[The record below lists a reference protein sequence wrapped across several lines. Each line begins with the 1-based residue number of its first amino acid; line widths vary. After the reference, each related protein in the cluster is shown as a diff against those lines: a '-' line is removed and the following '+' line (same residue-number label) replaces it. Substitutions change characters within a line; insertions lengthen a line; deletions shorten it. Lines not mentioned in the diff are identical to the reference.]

1 MEPSQSQSE
10 IVLKIQFS
18 KKDIVIRQRT
28 SKIEYYKAQKEMA
41 MKEFDRKIQDQHDKM
56 AKEVAKIQKTID
68 YYTKITT
75 PTP

>member
-18 KKDIVIRQRT
+18 KRDIVVRQRT
-28 SKIEYYKAQKEMA
+28 SKIEYYKAQKELA
-41 MKEFDRKIQDQHDKM
+41 LRDFDRKIQDQHDKM

-68 YYTKITT
+68 YYTKINS